1 MSSHRYSRVKGPAG
15 RVEHEV
21 PLVTACNAAT
31 THATSH
37 GAKKKAQ
44 TKAKATAKKKKGKVG
59 GEGEDEGIDFSRFI
73 LVVVVWDKPQR
84 EARVAQV
91 DVKSNGGSDGGS
103 DGGGDGG
110 GGFGGGAGV
119 HTYTVAVESD
129 GASRSATECSA
140 GTQYGSFAAALVD
153 RIGNGV
159 EQEEEEEGEPRLL
172 VVGGGVAGV
181 RLPA

>member
-1 MSSHRYSRVKGPAG
+1 M
-15 RVEHEV
+15 EHEV

-31 THATSH
+31 HATSHGASH
-37 GAKKKAQ
+37 GAKKKAK

-59 GEGEDEGIDFSRFI
+59 GEGEEEGIDFSRFV
-73 LVVVVWDKPQR
+73 LVVIVWDKPQR

-91 DVKSNGGSDGGS
+91 DVKGDSGTGSDSDGGS

-110 GGFGGGAGV
+110 SGGGGGTGV
-119 HTYTVAVESD
+119 RTYTVAVESD
-129 GASRSATECSA
+129 GASRSATERSA

-153 RIGNGV
+153 RVGNGV
-159 EQEEEEEGEPRLL
+159 EEGEEEREEEGEEEEEEPRLL

>member
-31 THATSH
+31 HATSH

-44 TKAKATAKKKKGKVG
+44 TKAKAKATAKKKKGKVG
-59 GEGEDEGIDFSRFI
+59 GEGEEEGIDFSRFV

-91 DVKSNGGSDGGS
+91 DVKSDGGCDGGS
-103 DGGGDGG
+103 DGG

-159 EQEEEEEGEPRLL
+159 EQEEEEGGESRLL

>member
-1 MSSHRYSRVKGPAG
+1 MPSHRYSRVKGPAG

-21 PLVTACNAAT
+21 PLVTACNAA

-59 GEGEDEGIDFSRFI
+59 GEGEEEGIDFSRFV
-73 LVVVVWDKPQR
+73 LVVIVWDKPQR

-91 DVKSNGGSDGGS
+91 DVKSDGGS
-103 DGGGDGG
+103 DGGGD
-110 GGFGGGAGV
+110 FGGGAGV

-129 GASRSATECSA
+129 GASRSATERSA
-140 GTQYGSFAAALVD
+140 GTQYGSFAAALVG

-159 EQEEEEEGEPRLL
+159 EEEEEEEEGESRLM

>member
-1 MSSHRYSRVKGPAG
+1 M
-15 RVEHEV
+15 EHEV

-31 THATSH
+31 HATSHGASH
-37 GAKKKAQ
+37 GAKKKAK

-59 GEGEDEGIDFSRFI
+59 GEGEEEGIDFSRFV
-73 LVVVVWDKPQR
+73 LVVIVWDKPQR
-84 EARVAQV
+84 EARVVQV
-91 DVKSNGGSDGGS
+91 DVKGDSGSDGSSDG

-110 GGFGGGAGV
+110 GGGGGAGV
-119 HTYTVAVESD
+119 RTYTVAVESD
-129 GASRSATECSA
+129 GASRSATERSA
-140 GTQYGSFAAALVD
+140 GTQYGSFAAALVE

-159 EQEEEEEGEPRLL
+159 EEGEEEEEEPRLL